1 MSKPNLYKI
10 NYKKQNLDDRDYI
23 FSLSTNSSNKNK
35 YTLKTSNNISNFS
48 IETLSKFNLYRLNSE
63 INILDQ
69 GPIGSC
75 VANAFSLNI
84 SYITKNNTQSC
95 RLLHYELSRI
105 FDNTPL
111 NQDDGTYIRTAC
123 KILLNYG
130 ICDESIHPY
139 IQKNISNYDILTP
152 VKTFQ
157 NLKLFT
163 KFQYIF
169 IKQDIDSIKAALS
182 NYNSPIIFG
191 FLVYDSFYNTSVS
204 NTGFVPNPNTR
215 QETLQG
221 GHCMNIIG
229 YNDNNQYFIC
239 ANSWGTSWGANGYC
253 YIPYDFLLNPNLAFD
268 FCVLSL
274 EL

>member
-1 MSKPNLYKI
+1 VYGSLASFLMIDSLLLSLLSFRRINISKNEYPNNFKLNLEYNYTGNIEKYYALEKVTLGTGIDFLMTGLEYATSATGSVYSLKRQLVQSSEYLYK
-10 NYKKQNLDDRDYI
+10 
-23 FSLSTNSSNKNK
+23 
-35 YTLKTSNNISNFS
+35 
-48 IETLSKFNLYRLNSE
+48 
-63 INILDQ
+63 
-69 GPIGSC
+69 
-75 VANAFSLNI
+75 
-84 SYITKNNTQSC
+84 
-95 RLLHYELSRI
+95 
-105 FDNTPL
+105 
-111 NQDDGTYIRTAC
+111 DDGTYIRTAC

-139 IQKNISNYDILTP
+139 TQKNISNYDILTP

-191 FLVYDSFYNTSVS
+191 FLVYDSFYNTAVS